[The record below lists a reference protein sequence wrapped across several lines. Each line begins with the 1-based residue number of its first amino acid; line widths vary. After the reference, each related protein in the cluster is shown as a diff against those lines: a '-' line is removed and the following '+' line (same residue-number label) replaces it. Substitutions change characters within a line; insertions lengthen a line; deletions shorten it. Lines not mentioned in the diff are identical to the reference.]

1 MTEQLKPELQTDIEL
16 VLECLNYQKD
26 DAGTV
31 KQSLITLSAILQ
43 QNDAAKDIFRECG
56 GLEQVMQLVT
66 STKCSTVVESGLYC
80 LGSAVAKNVYS
91 QKALSTAGMF
101 LFLHGIF
108 SSQKSSTKK
117 KQTATFLAL
126 CLVSNNGFGQNL
138 IRQSSCLHDIL
149 SLVRTLLPKNVRQ
162 LAATGFQGG
171 MEESSVDLWSALVST
186 LCACVNNP
194 LNEENQKICA
204 SLFPYLFNLLGNG
217 TDGRIVTPLLSLL
230 GLSVSGNA
238 FNQDRVRK
246 CGGFEIF
253 IKKLNHI
260 VALGEKAGSRVLCQ
274 LLGTVD
280 ASITENELSA
290 KRFGQLGGLKTVCQL
305 LSRRPMT
312 DSDKTQAA
320 LTLAHAVE
328 ACGDNVEQ
336 ILEGGGM
343 TVLIQQLTKT
353 MDEEL
358 SKTIK
363 YLLHLCVPQGE
374 SNIGETENHNTDVSS
389 EEALKRRSDMEML
402 RKIQELDD
410 KLKSLEKGKELDD
423 KLKSLEKGRSE
434 CDMALTSPEPMR
446 VGRSR
451 SAVQVSPYAE
461 LEHSAASLYSGHSHQ
476 DCPTPREQ
484 SLLQQLITEK
494 LEREKLEKLNH
505 MLQESICMTRTAMT
519 GSMNSSVDA
528 NNNSTETLK
537 NVGITEKSTLN
548 CTVPYVDMNSNLVTV
563 QSCSTESERRKCGR
577 ETSVPLFYSNDLK
590 QNINSVNSDLL
601 KKYLG
606 MNAIDAINNNCEK
619 MNAERV
625 SSRKDIQALDETEQN
640 DLVKTDN
647 RNKQVATKYCDASI
661 QYTQNENDKMKN
673 NENKSSSLNNSQ
685 KLKEKETLIAP
696 KQKRPRTTL
705 NRHAEIQCGTPF
717 VSVSE
722 QEKEDQRMT
731 AKFCNESCQTDF
743 RKTPQVVLK
752 PLEETETVKIV
763 NQFNKNEPGTNS
775 LTQNAAGDRSE
786 CSEKKLSP
794 CKANQFKNIS
804 NDKIVFFVKPTA
816 LPPRSKVRI
825 TPIRHTALPIRAEE
839 SRRENMNNSA
849 NGYESDATFKSDFD
863 MSLVR
868 NIRRAPKSKRMVTSR
883 PDPIVKAIGKPSQ
896 VIKSQN
902 NTASIDRHVEGRE
915 RNVADKWDVSLLSPD
930 LKQPTVPPRPAFS
943 DCGMRRHVLRS
954 PSSVHPHERRS
965 IDDSGIHS
973 PHVFMRRTSPQTSP
987 VDSNVD
993 GLRSSSDVS
1002 DDNEAAVPNISAAVL
1017 RSSKKLTYTPAEICL
1032 GCPGNMACKGKILN
1046 SRTYNIALETDPN
1059 TCPFHR
1065 KLRQIERLHVHKMK
1079 RNKIQQLNLRAKLE
1093 RQIGVGRGKE
1103 YSKESV
1109 FNFTSDSTEEVSDDC
1124 MSEHRVTQAPC
1135 RSQRRRQ
1142 RLDYTEEEVSNLREG
1157 VSVMGKNWNSILTTF
1172 NFHPTRT
1179 NVDLKDKYKRLMAAE
1194 REGTSMGVSTR
1205 ASRQP
1210 KPFSM
1215 CEERRLRRG
1224 VLKFGYHW
1232 KTILTSY
1239 TFAKGRSS
1247 EDLRNKWRNMHRK
1260 K

>member
-1 MTEQLKPELQTDIEL
+1 MIFFLTELQTDIEL

-80 LGSAVAKNVYS
+80 LGSAVAKN
-91 QKALSTAGMF
+91 
-101 LFLHGIF
+101 
-108 SSQKSSTKK
+108 
-117 KQTATFLAL
+117 
-126 CLVSNNGFGQNL
+126 GFGQNL

-171 MEESSVDLWSALVST
+171 MEESSVDLWSAL
-186 LCACVNNP
+186 
-194 LNEENQKICA
+194 
-204 SLFPYLFNLLGNG
+204 
-217 TDGRIVTPLLSLL
+217 
-230 GLSVSGNA
+230 
-238 FNQDRVRK
+238 
-246 CGGFEIF
+246 
-253 IKKLNHI
+253 KLNHI

-451 SAVQVSPYAE
+451 SAVQ
-461 LEHSAASLYSGHSHQ
+461 
-476 DCPTPREQ
+476 
-484 SLLQQLITEK
+484 
-494 LEREKLEKLNH
+494 
-505 MLQESICMTRTAMT
+505 
-519 GSMNSSVDA
+519 
-528 NNNSTETLK
+528 
-537 NVGITEKSTLN
+537 
-548 CTVPYVDMNSNLVTV
+548 
-563 QSCSTESERRKCGR
+563 
-577 ETSVPLFYSNDLK
+577 
-590 QNINSVNSDLL
+590 
-601 KKYLG
+601 
-606 MNAIDAINNNCEK
+606 
-619 MNAERV
+619 
-625 SSRKDIQALDETEQN
+625 
-640 DLVKTDN
+640 
-647 RNKQVATKYCDASI
+647 
-661 QYTQNENDKMKN
+661 
-673 NENKSSSLNNSQ
+673 
-685 KLKEKETLIAP
+685 
-696 KQKRPRTTL
+696 
-705 NRHAEIQCGTPF
+705 
-717 VSVSE
+717 
-722 QEKEDQRMT
+722 
-731 AKFCNESCQTDF
+731 
-743 RKTPQVVLK
+743 
-752 PLEETETVKIV
+752 
-763 NQFNKNEPGTNS
+763 
-775 LTQNAAGDRSE
+775 
-786 CSEKKLSP
+786 
-794 CKANQFKNIS
+794 
-804 NDKIVFFVKPTA
+804 PTA

-987 VDSNVD
+987 VDS
-993 GLRSSSDVS
+993 
-1002 DDNEAAVPNISAAVL
+1002 
-1017 RSSKKLTYTPAEICL
+1017 
-1032 GCPGNMACKGKILN
+1032 CPGNMACKGKILN